1 MIKNQETQ
9 DLLQKTEEEEEHA
22 GECNAPTGQPPEPSM
37 PPETYLGCMEDQT
50 CDELDALAEA
60 HYFFYQMMEAIFNS
74 EETLLSTDWRLAQS
88 GFSQWKEWLLM
99 RESRVRHLA
108 TEDHTRMHESI
119 KNDRKANA
127 YLSALLRSLSS
138 LEMTDRDSVLNTMA
152 THLEVARS
160 DVDLFMDSVTIE

>member
-1 MIKNQETQ
+1 MMTNNQETQ
-9 DLLQKTEEEEEHA
+9 SQDLSQQTEEEA
-22 GECNAPTGQPPEPSM
+22 GECKAPTGQPPEPSM

-60 HYFFYQMMEAIFNS
+60 HYFFYQMMEAIFDS

-99 RESRVRHLA
+99 RESRVRRLA
-108 TEDHTRMHESI
+108 NEDHTRMHESI

-160 DVDLFMDSVTIE
+160 DIDLFMDSVTIE